1 HRPGRSPRERARGRA
16 AVPGARGQR
25 ALPAA
30 RRRPVVRHPGGHRD
44 RQGDV
49 RRLRH
54 PRPARAGE
62 PRDGRPGR
70 RPLRAARVL
79 DDQPGAARR
88 ARRDGARRPEPC
100 RLSRRRFPRARVA
113 RQRSTAHRPQTA
125 ASRGRL
131 SMQPI
136 TDRKTRELAGVDAAR
151 VPRREPLEAG
161 EPALLRGLVKGWPL
175 VEAGRR
181 SAVEAIDY
189 LLSFFN
195 GRTVG
200 AYFGAPEM
208 QGRWF
213 YDDELRDLNFE
224 SRRTPLD
231 EVLEALRRHLDEQQP
246 PAVYVGSTTIDA
258 CLPGLRAANDLAFDD
273 PMFERNAPLASIWI
287 GNRSLVSAHF
297 DAPSNMV
304 CCAVGRRRYTLF
316 PPDQIVNLYPGPL
329 DPTPGGQPVSMVNFA
344 APDFTRHPGFRE
356 AIAAAQ
362 VADLEPGDA
371 LFYPAMWWHQV
382 EAFDAFNVMINYWWS
397 TSPKFMDT

>member
-1 HRPGRSPRERARGRA
+1 
-16 AVPGARGQR
+16 
-25 ALPAA
+25 
-30 RRRPVVRHPGGHRD
+30 
-44 RQGDV
+44 
-49 RRLRH
+49 
-54 PRPARAGE
+54 
-62 PRDGRPGR
+62 
-70 RPLRAARVL
+70 
-79 DDQPGAARR
+79 
-88 ARRDGARRPEPC
+88 
-100 RLSRRRFPRARVA
+100 
-113 RQRSTAHRPQTA
+113 
-125 ASRGRL
+125 
-131 SMQPI
+131 MQPI
-136 TDRKTRELAGVDAAR
+136 TDRKTRELAGIDAAR
-151 VPRREPLEAG
+151 VPWRELLEAG
-161 EPALLRGLVKGWPL
+161 EPVVLRGLVKGWPL

-316 PPDQIVNLYPGPL
+316 PPDQIANLYPGPL

-397 TSPKFMDT
+397 TSPKFMDTPMNALKHALLALRDRPESEKAAWKHVFDYYVFGPAERPRAHLPGHAHGELGPLDELKARRLRAELLNRLNR